1 MTTIP
6 VSAFRYIADGS
17 QAVQETERVRSKL
30 ESLNEISL
38 EDVLAEFND
47 LDLSLEGLAK
57 KAVGLVSAGAI
68 VGLIQSGIDLAL
80 ELGTA
85 AQRAGTTAESLSK
98 LKFAADESDVSFEA
112 LTKGIRQF
120 QDNLS
125 AANAG
130 QGDFAR
136 SLSEIGLQLT
146 DLKGLAL
153 EDQLAKIAGGFAELA
168 EQTDQV
174 RISNELLGPSSKEL
188 ILLLQQ
194 GEEGFKD
201 LTKRAEEAGVVLDN
215 RATAAIDRNVK
226 SLERLKNLLVTGS
239 ANFFGSI
246 VANTLGSGDDVL
258 EKEAEIKRIEGAIDT
273 LSRFGRGP
281 TDARDRNILN
291 LRGDLAIAKRELEQ
305 LKAAQEKP
313 VDPFAAFKNS
323 KIDLPVPELL
333 PIDDGSDA
341 LREAERKKREE
352 QRLDE
357 RIADDMIRAR
367 QDLEEEFKKS
377 QIDAAEEVSDRVEEE
392 LERRSD
398 IEDNIRN
405 QQREKA
411 RRFEEDILAFR
422 RAGSQAATIL
432 LTAYGGKFQAVGKA
446 ILIFEKIMAIK
457 STFINTREA
466 VMKTLAKYGSTPVG
480 IALAA
485 GVAVLGAAQIA
496 AIAAQGTDSGG
507 GGGGG
512 VGGLGGGG
520 GLGIGASGSQSPADT
535 GGGLGSSGSTG
546 GVQSGTVFQ
555 PAVAQVIIQG
565 DVFSSQET
573 AEWFIE
579 EIRKAVNERD
589 VVIVNAGTAQA
600 SEIMRT

>member
-17 QAVQETERVRSKL
+17 QAVQETQRVRGAL
-30 ESLNEISL
+30 EGLNEISL

-120 QDNLS
+120 QDNIS

-136 SLSEIGLQLT
+136 SLNEIGLQLS

-194 GEEGFKD
+194 GEEGFRD

-226 SLERLKNLLVTGS
+226 SLERLKNILVTGA
-239 ANFFGSI
+239 ANIFGGL
-246 VANTLGSGDDVL
+246 VADTLGSGDEIL
-258 EKEAEIKRIEGAIDT
+258 EKQAEIERLEQAIRTTVRTTPEAREKRILE
-273 LSRFGRGP
+273 
-281 TDARDRNILN
+281 
-291 LRGDLAIAKRELEQ
+291 LRGEVAIAKRELEA
-305 LKAAQEKP
+305 LKQAKEGPK
-313 VDPFAAFKNS
+313 DPFAAFNNTKV
-323 KIDLPVPELL
+323 DLPVPELL

-341 LREAERKKREE
+341 LREAERRKREE

-367 QDLEEEFKKS
+367 QELEEEFKKS

-392 LERRSD
+392 LQRRSD
-398 IEDNIRN
+398 MEDNIRN
-405 QQREKA
+405 AQRAKA
-411 RRFEEDILAFR
+411 QRFEEDLLAFR
-422 RAGSQAATIL
+422 RAGSQAATVL

-466 VMKTLAKYGSTPVG
+466 VMKTLAKYGATYVG
-480 IALAA
+480 LALAA

-496 AIAAQGTDSGG
+496 AIAAQGTEGG
-507 GGGGG
+507 GGGGASG
-512 VGGLGGGG
+512 VGGLGGGA
-520 GLGIGASGSQSPADT
+520 LGIGSAGSQSPADA
-535 GGGLGSSGSTG
+535 GNGLGSGGASG
-546 GVQSGTVFQ
+546 GVQAGTVFQ